1 MQDEP
6 GLTKYL
12 ANGNNMRVSTNPE
25 EKDRV
30 SQRKGSNHEVY
41 NTSGRE
47 FFIWGKADELNRKEK
62 IRKKIEKE

>member
-1 MQDEP
+1 MNDEP

-12 ANGNNMRVSTNPE
+12 ANGNMRVSTNPE

-47 FFIWGKADELNRKEK
+47 SFVERKG
-62 IRKKIEKE
+62 